1 MDDTEIGRGAEA
13 VITRTVYHGRD
24 AVVKTRSKKGYRH
37 PDLDRHLRGMRTKNE
52 VRVICD
58 ARAAGVRTPVVYDV
72 DIEEGAITM
81 EFLKGRSVKDIL
93 DQEPQRAEEICTMI
107 GEMVAKLHKGKV
119 SHGDLT
125 TSNMIMSEDGTL
137 CVIDFSLG
145 ATKVDLE
152 DMGVD
157 IRLLE
162 RAFTSAH
169 SGLDGAFPKVIEA
182 YCRNMPDSKRVLAKV
197 EEIKGRA
204 RYT

>member
-1 MDDTEIGRGAEA
+1 MDQEIGRGAEA
-13 VITRTVYHGRD
+13 VITQTVYHGRN
-24 AVVKTRSKKGYRH
+24 AVVKKRARKGYRH
-37 PDLDRHLRGMRTKNE
+37 PDLDRHLRMTRTKNE

-58 ARAAGVRTPVVYDV
+58 ARAAGVRTPVIYDV
-72 DIEEGAITM
+72 DLEEGSITM
-81 EFLKGRSVKDIL
+81 EYLKGRSVKSVL
-93 DQEPQRAEEICTMI
+93 DNEPERADGICTLI
-107 GEMVAKLHKGKV
+107 GEMVAKLHKGRI

-125 TSNMIMSEDGTL
+125 TSNMILSEEGEL

-145 ATKVDLE
+145 AIKVDIE

-169 SGLDGAFPKVIEA
+169 SGLDDAFPKVIES
-182 YCRNMPDSKRVLAKV
+182 YRKNMPNADKVMAKV

>member
-1 MDDTEIGRGAEA
+1 MDQEIGRGAEA
-13 VITRTVYHGRD
+13 VITQTVYHGRD
-24 AVVKTRSKKGYRH
+24 AVVKTRTRKGYRH
-37 PDLDRHLRGMRTKNE
+37 PDLDRHLRATRTKNE

-58 ARAAGVRTPVVYDV
+58 ARAAGVRTPIVYDV
-72 DIEEGAITM
+72 DLEEGAITM
-81 EFLKGRSVKDIL
+81 EYLKGRSVKEIL
-93 DQEPQRAEEICTMI
+93 DSEPQRAESICSMI
-107 GEMVAKLHKGKV
+107 GEMVAKLHNGGV

-125 TSNMIMSEDGTL
+125 TSNMILSDDNIL
-137 CVIDFSLG
+137 SVIDFSLG
-145 ATKVDLE
+145 ATKIELE

-169 SGLDGAFPKVIEA
+169 SGLDGAFPKVIES
-182 YCRNMPDSKRVLAKV
+182 YKSNMPKADKVLAKV